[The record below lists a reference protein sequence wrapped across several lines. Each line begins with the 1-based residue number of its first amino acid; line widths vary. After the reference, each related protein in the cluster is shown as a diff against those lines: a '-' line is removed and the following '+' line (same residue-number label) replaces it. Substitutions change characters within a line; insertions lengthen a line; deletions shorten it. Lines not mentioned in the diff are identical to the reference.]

1 MMFLLVALSVMVM
14 GEAQAEQRRP
24 QKGCAPVKVKVD
36 IGLNKGGCPSM
47 HGKPYCGVCD
57 RYSKPPK
64 RGCGK
69 HHHKPYGKG
78 YGYGKP
84 MKGCPVCADRFNPKG
99 RPGHHPEF
107 RPDGRPDGYP
117 NGRPNGN
124 HNGRP
129 NGNHYGRK

>member
-1 MMFLLVALSVMVM
+1 MMFLLVALSVMAL

-24 QKGCAPVKVKVD
+24 QKGYAPVKVKVD
-36 IGLNKGGCPSM
+36 IDFKKGGYCPSM
-47 HGKPYCGVCD
+47 HGKPYCSVCD
-57 RYSKPPK
+57 KMSKPPK

-107 RPDGRPDGYP
+107 RPDGYPNGRPDGYP
-117 NGRPNGN
+117 NGRPY
-124 HNGRP
+124 GRP
-129 NGNHYGRK
+129 NGRK